1 MTRQEKQKAII
12 EFSLKMNFDIPE
24 IAKKLDSKEE
34 NLIDLIYVS
43 INNERFV
50 QMILSDRKAFET
62 MINQDPKVLRFNGDI
77 KELGEQIANVISK
90 SVEEIM
96 GGRTNTSKYKQNF
109 ESELKAL
116 QNITPFDKVMEIMKI
131 GNTLQTKIDNSTL
144 FTRAHDLSID
154 NCSWLDQVIATF
166 RVLMKDDHYKT
177 CGCVAAKFEPVLF
190 SDTWTEAEGK
200 LSAAFNT
207 F

>member
-1 MTRQEKQKAII
+1 MNRQDKQKVII
-12 EFSLKMNFDIPE
+12 EFATAMNFDIPE

-43 INNERFV
+43 INNKRFV
-50 QMILSDRKAFET
+50 EMILSDRKAFET
-62 MINQDPKVLRFNGDI
+62 MINQDPKILKFNGNI
-77 KELGEQIANVISK
+77 EELGDQIAKVISE
-90 SVEEIM
+90 SVEKIM
-96 GGRTNTSKYKQNF
+96 SGGLKTSKYKQHF
-109 ESELKAL
+109 EAELEAL
-116 QNITPFDKVMEIMKI
+116 KNVTPFDKVMEIMKI

-154 NCSWLDQVIATF
+154 NCNWLDQVIGTF

-190 SDTWTEAEGK
+190 SDTWTEAEVK
-200 LSAAFNT
+200 LSATFNT